1 MSMLVS
7 ILKLMFCTL
16 TQQERAHAQA
26 EKMRARQEVEKMM
39 QANKSLRDARA
50 QAHEKE
56 LVSAL
61 CILTALHTV
70 PHVYAAQLFT
80 SLHKQCALA

>member
-1 MSMLVS
+1 MMLMIV
-7 ILKLMFCTL
+7 LMLIMTCAHK
-16 TQQERAHAQA
+16 QQERAHAQA
-26 EKMRARQEVEKMM
+26 EKVRARLEMEKMM

-61 CILTALHTV
+61 YTQSITV
-70 PHVYAAQLFT
+70 AQVHSCPL
-80 SLHKQCALA
+80 CC

>member
-1 MSMLVS
+1 MPLLCRVN
-7 ILKLMFCTL
+7 KR
-16 TQQERAHAQA
+16 QERAHAQA
-26 EKMRARQEVEKMM
+26 EKVRARQEMEKMM

-61 CILTALHTV
+61 YTDSKLTSRHTK
-70 PHVYAAQLFT
+70 Y
-80 SLHKQCALA
+80 